1 MKINTPMKIAVSFFS
16 LPNFSFRIKRLLLCW
31 MPNLLNAYPE
41 QNSYYICLQSITHAR
56 KRQIVSQFICL
67 LVKNS
72 KFHTH
77 HILSEPV
84 KALTSVWSIAIRI
97 CNRRDAVSRS
107 TSKTVTYVVT
117 DYSLVICLNVTQVTT
132 CNISFRIAC
141 QDGKDV
147 FFHVHIRESSHSSWR
162 LKSESIQSSRLLGS
176 FHIYK
181 YTSPVFWLF
190 TCVIRKIIDPNGKA
204 RNIYCR
210 PTNMNLTSML
220 VT

>member
-1 MKINTPMKIAVSFFS
+1 
-16 LPNFSFRIKRLLLCW
+16 

-56 KRQIVSQFICL
+56 KRQIASQFICL

-84 KALTSVWSIAIRI
+84 TALTSVWSIAIRI

-117 DYSLVICLNVTQVTT
+117 DLLGYLSECYASNYLQYKFPYRTSRWQRC
-132 CNISFRIAC
+132 
-141 QDGKDV
+141 
-147 FFHVHIRESSHSSWR
+147 FFSMCTFVKVHIRLGDWKQNPSSPRDCLVHFIYINTR
-162 LKSESIQSSRLLGS
+162 LQYFGYLL
-176 FHIYK
+176 
-181 YTSPVFWLF
+181 VF
-190 TCVIRKIIDPNGKA
+190 IRKIIDPNGKA